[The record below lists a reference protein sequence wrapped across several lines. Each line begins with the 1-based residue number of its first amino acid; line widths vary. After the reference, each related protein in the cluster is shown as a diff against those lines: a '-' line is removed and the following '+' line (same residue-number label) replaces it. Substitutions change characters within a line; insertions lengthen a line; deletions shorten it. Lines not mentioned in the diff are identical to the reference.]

1 MILDGVICQQ
11 LGRLHL
17 ISSFLQDSIRLQSST
32 RRCVLRLTTVR
43 MHCSVS
49 ISLLLLLAFL
59 VALPLSASTGRIYV
73 TNSAGNTIDVVDS
86 ATNKVVQTIKG
97 IEVPHGVNFSPD
109 GKRVYIS
116 NEAEA
121 VLDVVNRETG
131 EIIKAVPLSGKPN
144 NIAVTKDGR
153 RIFICIAEKPGALD
167 IVDTV
172 SLQKA
177 KSIPMK
183 APLHNVYVTPDG
195 RFAVAGSV
203 RGKFAVVVD
212 VETEEVAW
220 EIAFDQGV
228 RPMAFDANPD
238 GSTRNMFVQLS
249 NVHGFAVVDFATHK
263 EIARIKH
270 PDEPNG
276 FGAIEGRLGTPSHGI
291 GVAPDGKTL
300 WVNSVLANSVFVY
313 SLPDIKL
320 VGHVE
325 LPTLDVPGHHA
336 VGSTPDWLTFAPD
349 SKTVYV
355 ADTALRMV
363 SAIDAKTLKEVARIK
378 VGEVPK
384 RMNTLALP

>member
-1 MILDGVICQQ
+1 M
-11 LGRLHL
+11 
-17 ISSFLQDSIRLQSST
+17 S
-32 RRCVLRLTTVR
+32 LTTVR
-43 MHCSVS
+43 ERLGFATLF
-49 ISLLLLLAFL
+49 SLLLALLF
-59 VALPLSASTGRIYV
+59 ALPLSANTGRIYV
-73 TNSAGNTIDVVDS
+73 TNAAGNSVDVVDS
-86 ATNKVVQTIKG
+86 ATNKVVQVIKG

-109 GKRVYIS
+109 GKRVYVS
-116 NEAEA
+116 NESDH
-121 VLDVVNRETG
+121 VLDVVDRESG
-131 EIIKAVPLSGKPN
+131 EIIKTIPLSGRPN

-153 RIFICIAEKPGALD
+153 QIYICIASNPGAMD
-167 IVDTV
+167 IVDTT
-172 SLQKA
+172 SMEMA

-203 RGKFAVVVD
+203 RGKFAVAVYI
-212 VETEEVAW
+212 ETAKIVW
-220 EIAFDQGV
+220 ELAFDEGV

-238 GSTRNMFVQLS
+238 GSTRHMFVQLS
-249 NVHGFAVVDFATHK
+249 NFHGFAVVDFATHK
-263 EIARIKH
+263 EVTRIKF

-276 FGAIEGRLGTPSHGI
+276 FGKIEGRLGTPSHGI

-300 WVNSVLANSVFVY
+300 WVNSVIANAVFEY

-320 VGHVE
+320 VGHAD
-325 LPTLDVPGHHA
+325 LPTLGVAGRHA

-355 ADTALRMV
+355 ADTALRMG

>member
-1 MILDGVICQQ
+1 VSLRTARERCGA
-11 LGRLHL
+11 
-17 ISSFLQDSIRLQSST
+17 SIP
-32 RRCVLRLTTVR
+32 
-43 MHCSVS
+43 
-49 ISLLLLLAFL
+49 LLLLLAL
-59 VALPLSASTGRIYV
+59 LAALPLFASTARIYV
-73 TNSAGNTIDVVDS
+73 TNSAGNTIDVVDP
-86 ATNKVVQTIKG
+86 ATNKVVQVIKG

-116 NEAEA
+116 NETEA
-121 VLDVVNRETG
+121 VLDVVDRETG
-131 EIIKAVPLSGKPN
+131 EIIKAIPLSGHPN

-167 IVDTV
+167 IVDAA

-212 VETEEVAW
+212 VETEQVAL
-220 EIAFDQGV
+220 EMSFDQGV
-228 RPMAFDANPD
+228 RPMAFDWNPD
-238 GSTRNMFVQLS
+238 GSTRNMYVQLS
-249 NVHGFAVVDFATHK
+249 NLHGFAVVDFATHK

-270 PDEPNG
+270 PDQPTG
-276 FGAIEGRLGTPSHGI
+276 FGIQEGRVGTPSHGI

-320 VGHVE
+320 VGHAE
-325 LPTLDVPGHHA
+325 LPSLDVPGRHA
-336 VGSTPDWLTFAPD
+336 IGAVADWLTFAPD
-349 SKTVYV
+349 SKTVYI
-355 ADTALRMV
+355 ANSGLRSV
-363 SAIDAKTLKEVARIK
+363 SAIDAKTLKEVARIQ

>member
-1 MILDGVICQQ
+1 MSIPAA
-11 LGRLHL
+11 REHFA
-17 ISSFLQDSIRLQSST
+17 ISRPFS
-32 RRCVLRLTTVR
+32 
-43 MHCSVS
+43 
-49 ISLLLLLAFL
+49 LLLAFL
-59 VALPLSASTGRIYV
+59 LTPPLYATTARIYV
-73 TNSAGNTIDVVDS
+73 TNSAGNSIDVVDP
-86 ATNKVVQTIKG
+86 ATNKVVQVIKG

-109 GKRVYIS
+109 GKRVYVS
-116 NEAEA
+116 NEAEH
-121 VLDVVNRETG
+121 VLDVVDRESG
-131 EIIKAVPLSGKPN
+131 EITKTIPLSGRPN

-153 RIFICIAEKPGALD
+153 QIFICIASKPGALD
-167 IVDTV
+167 VVDTNSMEK
-172 SLQKA
+172 SL
-177 KSIPMK
+177 SIPMK
-183 APLHNVYVTPDG
+183 APMHNVYITPDG

-203 RGKFAVVVD
+203 PGKFAVVVD
-212 VETEEVAW
+212 IETDKVAW
-220 EIAFDQGV
+220 EVAFDQGV

-238 GSTRNMFVQLS
+238 SSTRHMFVQLS

-263 EIARIKH
+263 EVARIKH

-276 FGAIEGRLGTPSHGI
+276 FGKEEGRLGTPSHGI

-320 VGHVE
+320 IGHAE
-325 LPTLDVPGHHA
+325 LPALNVAGRHA

>member
-1 MILDGVICQQ
+1 MSLTTA
-11 LGRLHL
+11 
-17 ISSFLQDSIRLQSST
+17 SE
-32 RRCVLRLTTVR
+32 RCGVLRP
-43 MHCSVS
+43 
-49 ISLLLLLAFL
+49 LLLLWALL
-59 VALPLSASTGRIYV
+59 VALPLYASTARIYV
-73 TNSAGNTIDVVDS
+73 TNSAGNTIDVIDS
-86 ATNKVVQTIKG
+86 ATNKVVQVIKG

-121 VLDVVNRETG
+121 VLDVVDRETAA
-131 EIIKAVPLSGKPN
+131 IIKAVPLSGHPN

-167 IVDTV
+167 IVDTA

-212 VETEEVAW
+212 VETEQVAW
-220 EIAFDQGV
+220 EIAFDEGV

-238 GSTRNMFVQLS
+238 GSTRHMFVQLS
-249 NVHGFAVVDFATHK
+249 NLHGFAVVDFKTHK

-270 PDEPNG
+270 PDEPTG
-276 FGAIEGRLGTPSHGI
+276 FGVDEGRLGTPSHGI
-291 GVAPDGKTL
+291 GVAPDNKTL

-320 VGHVE
+320 VGHAE
-325 LPTLDVPGHHA
+325 LPTLDVPGRHA

-384 RMNTLALP
+384 RMNTLSLP

>member
-1 MILDGVICQQ
+1 M
-11 LGRLHL
+11 
-17 ISSFLQDSIRLQSST
+17 SF
-32 RRCVLRLTTVR
+32 TTVR
-43 MHCSVS
+43 KHFC
-49 ISLLLLLAFL
+49 ISTALSLILA
-59 VALPLSASTGRIYV
+59 LSFAPSSSATTARVYV
-73 TNSAGNTIDVVDS
+73 TNSAGNSIDVVDTT
-86 ATNKVVQTIKG
+86 TNKVVQVIKG

-109 GKRVYIS
+109 GKRVYVS
-116 NEAEA
+116 NESEHA
-121 VLDVVNRETG
+121 LDVVNRESG
-131 EIIKAVPLSGKPN
+131 EIVKVIPLSGRPN

-153 RIFICIAEKPGALD
+153 QIFICIASKPGALD
-167 IVDTV
+167 VVDTASMEK
-172 SLQKA
+172 SL
-177 KSIPMK
+177 SIPMK
-183 APLHNVYVTPDG
+183 APMHNVYVTPDG

-203 RGKFAVVVD
+203 PGKFAVVVD
-212 VETEEVAW
+212 IETDKVAW
-220 EIAFDQGV
+220 DVSFDQGV

-238 GSTRNMFVQLS
+238 GSTRHMFVQLS
-249 NVHGFAVVDFATHK
+249 NLHGFAVVDFATHK
-263 EIARIKH
+263 EVARIKH
-270 PDEPNG
+270 PDEPSG

-320 VGHVE
+320 IGHAE
-325 LPTLDVPGHHA
+325 LPTLDVAGRHP

-355 ADTALRMV
+355 ADTALKMV

>member
-1 MILDGVICQQ
+1 MLV
-11 LGRLHL
+11 LGL
-17 ISSFLQDSIRLQSST
+17 
-32 RRCVLRLTTVR
+32 
-43 MHCSVS
+43 
-49 ISLLLLLAFL
+49 L
-59 VALPLSASTGRIYV
+59 VALPLFATTARVYV
-73 TNSAGNTIDVVDS
+73 TNSAGNTIDVIDTAS
-86 ATNKVVQTIKG
+86 NKVVQVIKG

-116 NEAEA
+116 NESEG
-121 VLDVVNRETG
+121 VLDVVDRESG
-131 EIIKAVPLSGKPN
+131 EIVKTIPLSGHPN

-153 RIFICIAEKPGALD
+153 QVFICIASKPGALD
-167 IVDTV
+167 VVDTTSMEK
-172 SLQKA
+172 SL
-177 KSIPMK
+177 SIPMK
-183 APLHNVYVTPDG
+183 APMHNVYITPDG

-212 VETEEVAW
+212 VETDKVAW
-220 EIAFDQGV
+220 DVAFDQGV
-228 RPMAFDANPD
+228 RPMALDSNPD
-238 GSTRNMFVQLS
+238 GSTRHIFVQLS
-249 NVHGFAVVDFATHK
+249 NLNGFAVVDFATHK
-263 EIARIKH
+263 EVARIKH
-270 PDEPNG
+270 PDDPGG

-300 WVNSVLANSVFVY
+300 WVNSVLANAVFVY

-320 VGHVE
+320 VGHAD
-325 LPTLDVPGHHA
+325 LPTLEVTGRHA
-336 VGSTPDWLTFAPD
+336 IGSTPDWLTFAPD

>member
-1 MILDGVICQQ
+1 M
-11 LGRLHL
+11 
-17 ISSFLQDSIRLQSST
+17 S
-32 RRCVLRLTTVR
+32 LTTAKE
-43 MHCSVS
+43 HCGVS
-49 ISLLLLLAFL
+49 IPLSLLLALLF
-59 VALPLSASTGRIYV
+59 ALPLSASTARVYV

-116 NEAEA
+116 NESEG
-121 VLDVVNRETG
+121 VLDVVDRESG
-131 EIIKAVPLSGKPN
+131 AIIKTIPLSGHPN
-144 NIAVTKDGR
+144 NIAITKDGR

-167 IVDTV
+167 IVDAAT
-172 SLQKA
+172 LQKA

-212 VETEEVAW
+212 VETEQVAW
-220 EIAFDQGV
+220 EMSFDQGV
-228 RPMAFDANPD
+228 RPMAFDWNAD
-238 GSTRNMFVQLS
+238 GSTRNMYVQLS

-263 EIARIKH
+263 EITRIKF
-270 PDEPNG
+270 PDEPKG

-300 WVNSVLANSVFVY
+300 WVNSVIANSVFVY

-325 LPTLDVPGHHA
+325 LPTLEAQGHA
-336 VGSTPDWLTFAPD
+336 IGSTPDWLTFAPD
-349 SKTVYV
+349 SKTIYV
-355 ADTALRMV
+355 ADTALKMV

>member
-1 MILDGVICQQ
+1 M
-11 LGRLHL
+11 
-17 ISSFLQDSIRLQSST
+17 T
-32 RRCVLRLTTVR
+32 LTTVR
-43 MHCSVS
+43 ERVVFWTSL
-49 ISLLLLLAFL
+49 SLLLTLLF
-59 VALPLSASTGRIYV
+59 ALPLSASTGRIYV
-73 TNSAGNTIDVVDS
+73 TNSAGNSIDVVDT
-86 ATNKVVQTIKG
+86 ATNKVVQVIKG

-116 NEAEA
+116 NESDH
-121 VLDVVNRETG
+121 VLDVVDRESG
-131 EIIKAVPLSGKPN
+131 EIIKAIPLSGRPN

-153 RIFICIAEKPGALD
+153 QVYICIASKPGALD
-167 IVDTV
+167 IVDTT
-172 SLQKA
+172 SMEMS
-177 KSIPMK
+177 KSVPMK
-183 APLHNVYVTPDG
+183 APMHNVYITPDG

-203 RGKFAVVVD
+203 PGKFLVVVD
-212 VETEEVAW
+212 VETAKVAW
-220 EIAFDQGV
+220 DVAFDQGV
-228 RPMAFDANPD
+228 RPMALDANPD
-238 GSTRNMFVQLS
+238 GSTRHIFVQLS
-249 NVHGFAVVDFATHK
+249 NVNGFAVVDFATRK
-263 EIARIKH
+263 EVARIKH

-276 FGAIEGRLGTPSHGI
+276 FGKIEGRLGTPSHGI

-320 VGHVE
+320 VGHSE
-325 LPTLDVPGHHA
+325 LPTLEVAGKHA
-336 VGSTPDWLTFAPD
+336 VGSTPDWLAFAPD